1 MKIWDLDKGICDK
14 TIEAHSSKIW
24 WLADIGTT
32 NALKKEEEGEKVQEP
47 EVKNCYVTVGSGGQ
61 LAIWEDIS
69 KLVEEEQAKES
80 AKKLVQ
86 QQTLSN
92 YMEQE
97 NFIEALILTL
107 DLAKPF
113 Q

>member
-1 MKIWDLDKGICDK
+1 MEKGICDK

-32 NALKKEEEGEKVQEP
+32 SGLIKEEKEEHQET
-47 EVKNCYVTVGSGGQ
+47 EANDRYVTVGNEGQ
-61 LAIWEDIS
+61 LTIWEDIS
-69 KLVEEEQAKES
+69 RFVEEKQAKEA
-80 AKKLVQ
+80 AKNLAEE
-86 QQTLSN
+86 QTLSN

-97 NFIEALILTL
+97 NFVEALILTL